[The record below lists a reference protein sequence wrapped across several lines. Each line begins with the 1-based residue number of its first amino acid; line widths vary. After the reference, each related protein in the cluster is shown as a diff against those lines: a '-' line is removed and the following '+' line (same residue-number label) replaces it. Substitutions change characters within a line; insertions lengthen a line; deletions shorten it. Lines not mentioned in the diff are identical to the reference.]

1 MHSFASAWA
10 VSGLRSKMILRAAAG
25 LCAALLLLT
34 GGGARAA
41 IRPPVP
47 RYAAILVDADTRE
60 VLYAN
65 AADEI
70 RHPASITKLMTL
82 YLTFD
87 AIESGQLRLSD
98 RLFFSDHARAQK
110 PSKLNVPLGQ
120 SISIDDAIR
129 VIAVKSANDVAVALA
144 ERLGGTEQN
153 FAQLMTR
160 RARLLGMRST
170 VYTNA
175 SGLADPGNITTAR
188 DLAILSLAILRSHAR
203 FYPYFGTRAFTY
215 GNATFISHN
224 HLLGK
229 TDGLDGIKTG
239 YTVDAGFTLAA
250 SARRGNRRLV
260 AVVLGEPN
268 IPARS
273 RDVTALL
280 DAGFAVLGRRQLGQQ
295 TTVAANLPALNHPAL
310 RIDVARDQGSGDE
323 AGNAPRAA
331 PRLASHATRGAT
343 RHAARGSHRA
353 KATAHPVTRTRASHA
368 AHASHRSRRH

>member
-1 MHSFASAWA
+1 
-10 VSGLRSKMILRAAAG
+10 MIPRVAAG
-25 LCAALLLLT
+25 LVAALLLLLAS
-34 GGGARAA
+34 GGARAA
-41 IRPPVP
+41 APMP

-87 AIESGQLRLSD
+87 ALASGQLHLGD

-110 PSKLNVPLGQ
+110 PSKLNVPPGQ
-120 SISIDDAIR
+120 SITIEDAIR

-160 RARLLGMRST
+160 KARVLGMRGT

-188 DLAILSLAILRSHAR
+188 DLAILSLAVLRNHAR
-203 FYPYFGTRAFTY
+203 YYPYFGTRSLTY

-229 TDGLDGIKTG
+229 TAGLDGIKTG

-260 AVVLGEPN
+260 AIVLGEPN

-273 RDVTALL
+273 RDVNALL

-295 TTVAANLPALNHPAL
+295 TTVAANLPALDHPAL
-310 RIDVARDQGSGDE
+310 RIDVAGDQGSGDGDVRRVRP
-323 AGNAPRAA
+323 ARRAA
-331 PRLASHATRGAT
+331 GRQAHRQAHPVRAAHRPVRATHRGGKTPPRTA
-343 RHAARGSHRA
+343 HAARKDRGTRHQHR
-353 KATAHPVTRTRASHA
+353 R
-368 AHASHRSRRH
+368 